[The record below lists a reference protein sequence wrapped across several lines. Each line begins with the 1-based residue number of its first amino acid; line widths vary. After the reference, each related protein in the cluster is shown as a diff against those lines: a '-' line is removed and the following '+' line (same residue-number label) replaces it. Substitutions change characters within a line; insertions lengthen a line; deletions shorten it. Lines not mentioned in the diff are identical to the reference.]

1 MMLMWRKSD
10 GFLSYVDRNGIEQRI
25 NCWSKVRNE
34 QNGLRPRKPLFKGVT
49 DVYYATG
56 DVAAMPR
63 VFPNGQWTITGVKE
77 HPDPT
82 ENHGYLYPAFI
93 RTDAVSAVP
102 EWLLNADG
110 TYMKPSGKVLVDRD
124 LGLHFSTSDWTQ
136 GCIRIATYDELM
148 RLWHDVNAGDMLV
161 VSE

>member
-1 MMLMWRKSD
+1 MTITWKKSN
-10 GFLSYVDRNGIEQRI
+10 GYLSYADKSGVEQRI

-34 QNGLRPRKPLFKGVT
+34 LNGLRPQKPLWAGTT

-56 DVAAMPR
+56 DIAAMPR
-63 VFPNGQWTITGVKE
+63 TFPVGTWKILGVKE

-93 RTDAVSAVP
+93 RTDAVSKVP
-102 EWLLNADG
+102 EWLLDEQKR
-110 TYMKPSGKVLVDRD
+110 YLKPSGQLIDDRD

-136 GCIRIATYDELM
+136 GCIRIATKDELM
-148 RLWHDVNAGDMLV
+148 RLWHDVNAGDILV